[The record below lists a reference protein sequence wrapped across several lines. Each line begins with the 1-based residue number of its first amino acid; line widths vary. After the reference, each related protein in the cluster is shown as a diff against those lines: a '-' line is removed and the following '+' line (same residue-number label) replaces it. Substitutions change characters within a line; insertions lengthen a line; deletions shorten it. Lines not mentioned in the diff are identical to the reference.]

1 MKKYIIVLLAI
12 TALITGEAY
21 ADEAKK
27 TCVRGYGKTAAEAFS
42 LGVKLAESKDAEL
55 GKKHHLRADT
65 RIRVLPE
72 KVNGLYVVE
81 VYSSRKGACDL
92 KLEGAIADTVVEP

>member
-1 MKKYIIVLLAI
+1 MKKLVVAVC
-12 TALITGEAY
+12 TVAAFFAVALPMQAE
-21 ADEAKK
+21 EKK
-27 TCVRGYGKTAAEAFS
+27 NCVRGYGKTVDEAFA

-55 GKKHHLRADT
+55 GKENQLAADT
-65 RIRVLPE
+65 RIRILPE

-92 KLEGAIADTVVEP
+92 KPEHVVADSVEP

>member
-1 MKKYIIVLLAI
+1 MKKLVIAACAAAI
-12 TALITGEAY
+12 FFAVALSVQAE
-21 ADEAKK
+21 EKK
-27 TCVRGYGKTAAEAFS
+27 NCVRGYGKTVDEAFA

-55 GKKHHLRADT
+55 DKENQLIADT
-65 RIRVLPE
+65 RIRILPE

-92 KLEGAIADTVVEP
+92 KPKHIVADSVEP